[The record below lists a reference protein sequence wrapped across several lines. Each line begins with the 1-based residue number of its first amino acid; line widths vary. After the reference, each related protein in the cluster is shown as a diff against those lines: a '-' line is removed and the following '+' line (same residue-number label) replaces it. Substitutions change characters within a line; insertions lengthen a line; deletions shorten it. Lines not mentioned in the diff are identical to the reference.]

1 MLWGV
6 FMYVIVGLGN
16 PGKKYNYTRHN
27 VGFDVID
34 YLSKTHDIKVNKIKH
49 KAIVGEGVICGEKV
63 ILVKPQTYM
72 NLSGESVEKLVYYYN
87 LEMDKLVIVY
97 DDIDTDL
104 GRIRIR
110 KKGSAGTHNGMK
122 NIIYLLNNDEFV
134 RVRVGIGKPN
144 GSQPLSDFVTSK
156 FRKDELNLISES
168 IVNAGKAVEEMLE
181 NGIEISMNKFNGL
194 QGGQ

>member
-1 MLWGV
+1 
-6 FMYVIVGLGN
+6 MYVIVGLGN

-34 YLSKTHDIKVNKIKH
+34 YLSKVHDIKVNKIKH
-49 KAIVGEGVICGEKV
+49 KAIIGEGIIGGEKV

-72 NLSGESVEKLVYYYN
+72 NLSGESVEKLVYYYD
-87 LEMDKLVIVY
+87 LDMDNLVIIY

-122 NIIYLLNNDEFV
+122 NIIYLLNNDEFI

-144 GSQPLSDFVTSK
+144 GSQPLADFVTSK
-156 FRKDELNLISES
+156 FRKDEVGLIAES
-168 IVNAGKAVEEMLE
+168 IVNAGKAIEEMME
-181 NGIEISMNKFNGL
+181 NGIDISMNKFNGL
-194 QGGQ
+194 QGGK